1 MKLSNSDP
9 ASKLRYI
16 CNVEG
21 GLIINC
27 SEQIILMN
35 NGVEWYFVEVMS
47 SSDTKYGIYA
57 HGHEAIELFQE
68 TTNMLRVQALVDS
81 ILAVYD

>member
-1 MKLSNSDP
+1 
-9 ASKLRYI
+9 
-16 CNVEG
+16 
-21 GLIINC
+21 
-27 SEQIILMN
+27 MN